1 MAGLLTAVATVAVNL
16 AARAA
21 APVRQNIITAFLDSP
36 YIGCLVCTHVCSRS
50 VGSLHALRCMWWVWV
65 RVSSSLAFQGFNLSK
80 RVGQVFTAFL
90 TLLSVASLLA
100 TYTICPEAAGGG
112 VPTVKVAYTC
122 FHIWV

>member
-50 VGSLHALRCMWWVWV
+50 VGSLHALRCVWWVWV
-65 RVSSSLAFQGFNLSK
+65 

-112 VPTVKVAYTC
+112 VPTVKVAYT
-122 FHIWV
+122 WY